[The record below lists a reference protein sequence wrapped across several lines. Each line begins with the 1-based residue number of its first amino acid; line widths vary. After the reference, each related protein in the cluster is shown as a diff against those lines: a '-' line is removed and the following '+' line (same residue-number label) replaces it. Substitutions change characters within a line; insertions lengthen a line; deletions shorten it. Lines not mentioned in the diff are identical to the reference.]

1 MNQRPNQKRKA
12 SETRDLIFE
21 ASSRILVAEGLS
33 SLTLAKVASEAGL
46 SKGGLLY
53 HFPNKV
59 ALINAIFENQNCIF
73 ETRLEELSAA
83 EGHGPGAWLKAYA
96 RASVEQIVDP
106 QTASLYASL
115 FAAEEK
121 YASAHALMRQKY
133 TEWQSKVENCG
144 LDPNWATLI
153 RLAVDGLWFSE
164 MHQYDPPDLQ
174 RRDWLIKK
182 IRELVDEQADL
193 SRVQASRSA

>member
-1 MNQRPNQKRKA
+1 MNQIPNQKRKA
-12 SETRDLIFE
+12 AETRELIFE
-21 ASSRILVAEGLS
+21 AAIRILIAGGLS

-59 ALINAIFENQNCIF
+59 ALINAIFENQNCVF
-73 ETRLEELSAA
+73 ETRLEELCAE
-83 EGHGPGAWLKAYA
+83 EGHAPGAWLKAYA

-133 TEWQSKVENCG
+133 VDWQVQVENCG

-153 RLAVDGLWFSE
+153 RLTVDGLWFSE
-164 MHQYDPPDLQ
+164 MHQYGPPDLQ
-174 RRDWLIKK
+174 RRDWMIKK
-182 IRELVDEQADL
+182 IQELVDEQAIL
-193 SRVQASRSA
+193 SRSESQ